1 MRRNRVVETCMI
13 HHSADDHRTK
23 LLNAEP
29 LYLHS
34 DAAASALIINVI
46 VVNIILSI
54 IYLFEHRHNRKTT
67 QINSEIVTNRTP
79 RQENL
84 H

>member
-1 MRRNRVVETCMI
+1 
-13 HHSADDHRTK
+13 
-23 LLNAEP
+23 
-29 LYLHS
+29 
-34 DAAASALIINVI
+34 
-46 VVNIILSI
+46 
-54 IYLFEHRHNRKTT
+54 LFEHRHNRKTT